1 MLAGS
6 PGNNFAQAGTCR
18 YDSSLGNN
26 LFHKLMFEEIVVLD
40 NKLLLMI
47 YSASGLL
54 TKKFIKLIKQAEDGI
69 LDLNKAAD
77 TLEVTCSNS

>member
-26 LFHKLMFEEIVVLD
+26 NLFHKLMFDEKYFWIV
-40 NKLLLMI
+40 
-47 YSASGLL
+47 S
-54 TKKFIKLIKQAEDGI
+54 FF
-69 LDLNKAAD
+69 
-77 TLEVTCSNS
+77 